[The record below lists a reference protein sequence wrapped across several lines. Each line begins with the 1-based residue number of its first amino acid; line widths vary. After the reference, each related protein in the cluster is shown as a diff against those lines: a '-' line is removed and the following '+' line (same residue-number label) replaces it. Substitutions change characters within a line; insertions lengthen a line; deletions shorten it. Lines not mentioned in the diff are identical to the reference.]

1 MRMNALCRSTPL
13 RSAPI
18 PASTAAMHC
27 GTRHGPSGT
36 AGAHA
41 ASSCSARFLSASA
54 CSRAVTVKNVLKRSS
69 TCVST
74 QSTNGRRRPRAS
86 AAREQSTPS
95 TPTPLTCIGFRPPAP
110 PGCRVLRVPRPPY
123 VQRLPPAS
131 AAREQSTVTSTAGWA
146 YSVRTQWVQRT
157 SASSMNCEKSSIA
170 LPAAGERRY
179 STGYSTGTLGYSSN
193 RLACSAAE
201 EGGTPAVPWWYS
213 RGTLRVQQRYH
224 GVLWGYPSGLFKYS
238 SVPLGYSRVA

>member
-1 MRMNALCRSTPL
+1 
-13 RSAPI
+13 
-18 PASTAAMHC
+18 MHC

-95 TPTPLTCIGFRPPAP
+95 TPTPLTCSCARPPAP
-110 PGCRVLRVPRPPY
+110 PGSRVLRVPRPPL
-123 VQRLPPAS
+123 RAS
-131 AAREQSTVTSTAGWA
+131 ASARQRRPGAEYRHEYGRVGLLSA
-146 YSVRTQWVQRT
+146 YSVG
-157 SASSMNCEKSSIA
+157 
-170 LPAAGERRY
+170 AAH
-179 STGYSTGTLGYSSN
+179 LGLLDELREILD
-193 RLACSAAE
+193 RLACSRRKAVLYGVLYGYSGVLLE
-201 EGGTPAVPWWYS
+201 SPCLQCSRRRRYSGGTLV
-213 RGTLRVQQRYH
+213 
-224 GVLWGYPSGLFKYS
+224 VL
-238 SVPLGYSRVA
+238 